1 MKLKRFNEFIA
12 INESIHEFTVDE
24 LLVVIDGEIYQPYEF
39 EVDLEWEHEPAD
51 PEVGIPSSY
60 YYVEN
65 YKLYQ
70 VTKVSKL
77 VDPEIKNELM
87 DLLSPPSDEIS
98 AELADFGFKEEASEE
113 RITDIA
119 FSGDWRQTWKDLTGD
134 ELMAFSKQF
143 IQLYETN
150 QLKTIVGNLTDA
162 LQTEV
167 NTVESDYEDQSGDYY
182 YSDDYDDDD
191 RY

>member
-24 LLVVIDGEIYQPYEF
+24 LLVLIDGEIYQPYEF
-39 EVDLEWEHEPAD
+39 DVDLAWEHEPAD
-51 PEVGIPSSY
+51 PEVGIPNSY

-65 YKLYQ
+65 YELYQ

-98 AELADFGFKEEASEE
+98 TELAGFGFREEARED

-119 FSGDWRQTWKDLTGD
+119 FSGDWQQNWKDLAGD
-134 ELMAFSKQF
+134 ELKAFSKQF

-167 NTVESDYEDQSGDYY
+167 NNVESDYEDH
-182 YSDDYDDDD
+182 SDDGYDYDDYHD